1 MKILNFFKKRG
12 EIILLILIIVATFF
26 LRFKNISKLNF
37 FTYDQARDDLTVKR
51 ILVDKKFTLLGPQSS
66 IGGVYLPPAYY
77 YSLTIPL
84 WLFNLS
90 PVGPNVYTAF
100 VGVLTVLLVYFAAN
114 RFFGKPVG
122 IFSAILLATSP
133 VMVQMS
139 RTAWNPNT
147 LPFFS
152 LLSIFLTFV
161 YWQTK
166 KKKFLWLA
174 SLSLGYTLCLHYSAI
189 CLLPGFI
196 LILILSGVKEKK
208 VWPVLI
214 SFLIILLFFLP
225 LFLFDVRHNF
235 NLIGNLNS
243 IFLIAKNPS
252 LNIFSFLGSFLG
264 SIYEVIL
271 VPLTGYFIKDTTKFT
286 VPYEFLG
293 EIKMVFAATPI
304 SIIAHKALL
313 VAHYQ
318 WGILIFAAV
327 ILFSATLLFKSSKKN
342 KELLLIWIWFLSAVF
357 FSRLFPGKIYFFY
370 YLFLFPV
377 SFVFLGAFLKWLFN
391 RGKWLR
397 VTSFLIV
404 TILVWFN
411 FQGNLEM
418 FTGENGNRN
427 LKDLKEVAAIISADA
442 GKEKFNLS
450 ALYKDPGRWD
460 HQALDYRY
468 FIEAIY
474 KKRPLDWYPENYQ
487 QSQILYLISE
497 GEIPNPISSKIMEV
511 EAFGPKSVVSRWNYR
526 DKIYIYKL
534 SKK

>member
-1 MKILNFFKKRG
+1 MKILSFFKKKG
-12 EIILLILIIVATFF
+12 EIMLLIFVVVVAFF

-37 FTYDQARDDLTVKR
+37 FTYDQARDDLIVKR
-51 ILVDKKFTLLGPQSS
+51 ILVDRKFTLLGPQSS

-77 YSLTIPL
+77 YTLTIPL
-84 WLFNLS
+84 WFFNLS

-100 VGVLTVLLVYFAAN
+100 VGVLTSLLIYFAADY
-114 RFFGKPVG
+114 FLGKPAG

-152 LLSIFLTFV
+152 LLSVFLAFV

-166 KKKFLWLA
+166 KKKFLWLS
-174 SLSLGYTLCLHYSAI
+174 SLSLGYTLSLHYSAF

-196 LILILSGVKEKK
+196 LILILSGIAEKK

-214 SFLIILLFFLP
+214 PFLIIFLFFLP
-225 LFLFDVRHNF
+225 LFVFDIRHDF
-235 NLIGNLNS
+235 NLTGNLKS

-264 SIYEVIL
+264 SVYEVIL
-271 VPLTGYFIKDTTKFT
+271 IPLAGYFVKDMTKFA

-293 EIKMVFAATPI
+293 KLKVVFEATPI

-313 VAHYQ
+313 VAHFK
-318 WGILIFAAV
+318 WGVLIFAAV
-327 ILFSATLLFKSSKKN
+327 ILFSITLFFKSFQKN
-342 KELLLIWIWFLSAVF
+342 KPLFLIWVWFLSAIF

-377 SFVFLGAFLKWLFN
+377 SFVFMGAFLRWLFN
-391 RGKWLR
+391 QGKWLR
-397 VTSFLIV
+397 RISSLTVIV
-404 TILVWFN
+404 LVLVN
-411 FQGNLEM
+411 FQENLEM
-418 FTGENGNRN
+418 FAQEKGNRS
-427 LKDLKEVAAIISADA
+427 LKDLKDVAAIISTNVE
-442 GKEKFNLS
+442 KEKFNVT

-468 FIEAIY
+468 FIEAVY
-474 KKRPLDWYPENYQ
+474 KKRPLDWYPEDYQ

-497 GEIPNPISSKIMEV
+497 GEIPNPISSKIMEM
-511 EAFGPKSVVSRWNYR
+511 EAFGPQSVVSHWNYR
-526 DKIYIYKL
+526 NKIYIYKL